1 MVDDVLARSRHRGPD
16 RGSRISYAAR
26 RGALGSSK
34 RRLHG
39 GCARANLG
47 SADRGC
53 CELWFAPTLAVTMKF
68 QSIKD
73 VLEEAT
79 RLRERLEAVFSPKT
93 AFGNS
98 PSTIPSS
105 GHCAAVSA
113 IVFSQYGG
121 SFVSAKVDEHSHWF
135 NRLKVGGRWIDLD
148 ITGDQFG

>member
-1 MVDDVLARSRHRGPD
+1 
-16 RGSRISYAAR
+16 
-26 RGALGSSK
+26 
-34 RRLHG
+34 
-39 GCARANLG
+39 
-47 SADRGC
+47 
-53 CELWFAPTLAVTMKF
+53 MKF

-98 PSTIPSS
+98 IASIPSS

-121 SFVSAKVDEHSHWF
+121 SFVSARVDEHSHWF
-135 NRLKVGGRWIDLD
+135 NRLKVGGRWIDVD
-148 ITGDQFG
+148 ITGDQFGRPSIQAGPQGSLYKGSRVRHLSELNDETRRRAATLARKAGIRDLHPERLCA